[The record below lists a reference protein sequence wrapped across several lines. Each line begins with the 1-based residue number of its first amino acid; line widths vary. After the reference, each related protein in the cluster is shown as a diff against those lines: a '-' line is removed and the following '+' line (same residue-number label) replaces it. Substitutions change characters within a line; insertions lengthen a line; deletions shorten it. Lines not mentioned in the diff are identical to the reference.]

1 MKEGGHTTLITS
13 VQYEDIKMGN
23 IGTLKDVL
31 ENDFPFKCQTIKIN
45 DTYKGNLLTDGTFF
59 GIQVL
64 PKFSTHNIVKTVLNC
79 TYKSDEIQNVSSIND
94 INVASYDIEIDSR
107 VFEILDC
114 NQFYTYIGYEIN
126 KYRSIKAILRK
137 YYDFLTVWL
146 AKNCIELPTSTNM
159 MELDLIYYY
168 TIRDYIVN
176 LISIP
181 RMNVDNIEE
190 YLELFDST
198 ETDEIITLARDIQ
211 RKVGVIMKYNSN
223 PLFLSAYLFTVLDDL
238 ERWKNEAIRT
248 MKVFENLSVT
258 NIDKEMYSNIVRC
271 LNKLNHINISNV
283 NEGFSIR
290 NTKMYLDFRKSG
302 ARRLEEDYYKTAVS
316 VKTIQTK
323 DDAMYILREINSA
336 IRILDALIN
345 SPETEP
351 MAVDNYDDLRI
362 KYYDLRDKVL
372 DNKLLNSGPAVVTLS
387 DLLRGNY
394 II

>member
-1 MKEGGHTTLITS
+1 
-13 VQYEDIKMGN
+13 
-23 IGTLKDVL
+23 
-31 ENDFPFKCQTIKIN
+31 
-45 DTYKGNLLTDGTFF
+45 
-59 GIQVL
+59 
-64 PKFSTHNIVKTVLNC
+64 
-79 TYKSDEIQNVSSIND
+79 
-94 INVASYDIEIDSR
+94 
-107 VFEILDC
+107 
-114 NQFYTYIGYEIN
+114 
-126 KYRSIKAILRK
+126 
-137 YYDFLTVWL
+137 
-146 AKNCIELPTSTNM
+146 
-159 MELDLIYYY
+159 
-168 TIRDYIVN
+168 
-176 LISIP
+176 
-181 RMNVDNIEE
+181 MNVDNIEE

>member
-1 MKEGGHTTLITS
+1 
-13 VQYEDIKMGN
+13 
-23 IGTLKDVL
+23 
-31 ENDFPFKCQTIKIN
+31 
-45 DTYKGNLLTDGTFF
+45 
-59 GIQVL
+59 
-64 PKFSTHNIVKTVLNC
+64 
-79 TYKSDEIQNVSSIND
+79 
-94 INVASYDIEIDSR
+94 
-107 VFEILDC
+107 
-114 NQFYTYIGYEIN
+114 
-126 KYRSIKAILRK
+126 
-137 YYDFLTVWL
+137 
-146 AKNCIELPTSTNM
+146 
-159 MELDLIYYY
+159 
-168 TIRDYIVN
+168 
-176 LISIP
+176 
-181 RMNVDNIEE
+181 
-190 YLELFDST
+190 
-198 ETDEIITLARDIQ
+198 
-211 RKVGVIMKYNSN
+211 
-223 PLFLSAYLFTVLDDL
+223 
-238 ERWKNEAIRT
+238 

-362 KYYDLRDKVL
+362 KYYDLRDRVL